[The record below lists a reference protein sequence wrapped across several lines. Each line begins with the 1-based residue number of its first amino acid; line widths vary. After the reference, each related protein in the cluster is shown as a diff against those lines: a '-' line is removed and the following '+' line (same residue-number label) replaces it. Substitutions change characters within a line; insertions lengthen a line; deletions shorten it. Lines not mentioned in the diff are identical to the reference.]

1 MEASR
6 RWPYAA
12 WFMAVLG
19 LVAVFSSSEAYVFY
33 AGGRDGWVVDPAES
47 FNHWAERN
55 RFQVNDTI
63 VFLHDD
69 EVGGSVLQVMEGDF
83 DTCSTGNP
91 VQRLEDVAAGRSV
104 FRFDRSGPFFFISGD
119 EDRCQ
124 KGQKLYIIVMAVRPT
139 KPSEAPEPA
148 GAAGPVSSKSWSW
161 QAFPPAGAT
170 TPPPL
175 PPSWASAPEHAQAP
189 GKSSLAAQAGPI
201 EVLGRTARCG
211 VASWQSRRERVW
223 DPRNRREGARCRCRR
238 SRGEDKISRHSLSQI
253 RTIDHTDD
261 HTDGSAFDSEPN
273 TENLNLVFMAIELEQ
288 DMVLAMAND
297 KLSVWITKNCMMR
310 LMEKHHLIQVMMK
323 SGSTHQKGN
332 LEDSVLNHLSM
343 ENDSLEEH
351 QLGTRIMNIPH

>member
-1 MEASR
+1 MYVR
-6 RWPYAA
+6 RVSWLA
-12 WFMAVLG
+12 
-19 LVAVFSSSEAYVFY
+19 
-33 AGGRDGWVVDPAES
+33 
-47 FNHWAERN
+47 
-55 RFQVNDTI
+55 

-69 EVGGSVLQVMEGDF
+69 EVGGSVLQVTEGDF

-189 GKSSLAAQAGPI
+189 GKSSLGGSGGGEMSHSSSLGAPPPTSGAAGLAGVVASVVVG
-201 EVLGRTARCG
+201 VLGA
-211 VASWQSRRERVW
+211 
-223 DPRNRREGARCRCRR
+223 
-238 SRGEDKISRHSLSQI
+238 L
-253 RTIDHTDD
+253 
-261 HTDGSAFDSEPN
+261 
-273 TENLNLVFMAIELEQ
+273 
-288 DMVLAMAND
+288 
-297 KLSVWITKNCMMR
+297 
-310 LMEKHHLIQVMMK
+310 LMF
-323 SGSTHQKGN
+323 
-332 LEDSVLNHLSM
+332 
-343 ENDSLEEH
+343 
-351 QLGTRIMNIPH
+351 

>member
-55 RFQVNDTI
+55 RFQENDTI
-63 VFLHDD
+63 VYVRRVSWLAVFLHDD
-69 EVGGSVLQVMEGDF
+69 EVAGSVLQVTEGDF

-139 KPSEAPEPA
+139 KPFEAPEPA
-148 GAAGPVSSKSWSW
+148 GAAGPVSSRSWSW

-189 GKSSLAAQAGPI
+189 GKSSLGGSGGGEMSRSSSLGAPPPTSGAAGLAGVVASVVVG
-201 EVLGRTARCG
+201 VLGA
-211 VASWQSRRERVW
+211 
-223 DPRNRREGARCRCRR
+223 
-238 SRGEDKISRHSLSQI
+238 L
-253 RTIDHTDD
+253 
-261 HTDGSAFDSEPN
+261 
-273 TENLNLVFMAIELEQ
+273 
-288 DMVLAMAND
+288 
-297 KLSVWITKNCMMR
+297 
-310 LMEKHHLIQVMMK
+310 LMF
-323 SGSTHQKGN
+323 
-332 LEDSVLNHLSM
+332 
-343 ENDSLEEH
+343 
-351 QLGTRIMNIPH
+351 